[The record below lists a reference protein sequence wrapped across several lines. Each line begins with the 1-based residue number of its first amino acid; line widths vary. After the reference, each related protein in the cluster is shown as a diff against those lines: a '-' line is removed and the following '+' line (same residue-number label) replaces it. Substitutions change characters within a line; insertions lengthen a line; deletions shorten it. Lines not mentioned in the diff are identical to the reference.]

1 MKLRRYFASSIVAFL
16 LLIVFVGGVFA
27 GTVTVDGIT
36 LSWPE
41 YPLNGP
47 ALQSCEPGA
56 NPAANTISLT
66 GVPEGATV
74 TAVALYSNPTG
85 GSPNVQ
91 PAVTYPNV
99 TGGSLVIPV
108 VYPADTST
116 WPSVNP
122 STNERAIAVSY
133 QIQVNA
139 GPTITKL
146 ISKSWWVLCVP
157 PVPPTE
163 TPTATPTDT
172 PTNTPVP
179 PTATPTDT
187 PTNTPVPPTATPTDT
202 PTNTPVPP
210 TTTPTDTPTNT
221 PVPPTA
227 TPTNTP
233 TNTPVPP
240 TATPTNTPV
249 QGPAQG
255 CTPGYWRQDQHFDSW
270 VATGYAPSNDFNTVF
285 GVSATFNPH
294 SLLDAVWLGGGG
306 ERALARHA
314 VAALL
319 NAAQPNVNYAYT
331 TAEVIAGVQNAYATG
346 NFEPFK
352 NTLEAAN
359 QAGCP
364 LN

>member
-1 MKLRRYFASSIVAFL
+1 MKLRRYFASSIVTAL
-16 LLIVFVGGVFA
+16 LLFVFVAGVFA
-27 GTVTVDGIT
+27 GSVTVNGIT
-36 LSWPE
+36 LTWPE

-56 NPAANTISLT
+56 DPTANTVSLT
-66 GVPEGATV
+66 GIPEGVTV
-74 TAVALYSNPTG
+74 IAVTLYSIPFG
-85 GSPNVQ
+85 GNSSSQ
-91 PAVTYPNV
+91 PAVTYSNV

-108 VYPADTST
+108 VYPQDTTT
-116 WPSVNP
+116 WPSFNP
-122 STNERAIAVSY
+122 STNERAISVAV
-133 QIQVNA
+133 QIQVNDGA
-139 GPTITKL
+139 TITKL
-146 ISKSWWVLCVP
+146 NTKAWWVLCLP
-157 PVPPTE
+157 PPPPTATPTNTPVPPTE
-163 TPTATPTDT
+163 TPTNT

-210 TTTPTDTPTNT
+210 T
-221 PVPPTA
+221 A
-227 TPTNTP
+227 TP

-249 QGPAQG
+249 PTGPAQG

-294 SLLDAVWLGGGG
+294 SLLDAVWLSGGG
-306 ERALARHA
+306 EHALARHA

-319 NAAQPNVNYAYT
+319 DAAHPNVNYAYT
-331 TAEVIAGVQNAYATG
+331 TAQVIAGVQNAYATG
-346 NFEPFK
+346 NFESFK

-359 QAGCP
+359 EAGCP